1 MCGISGIYG
10 FTNKSEREQWV
21 KDITNKLKHR
31 GPDNQSVFSDD
42 EISLGHAR
50 LSIIDLASLSNQPML
65 SDDKRFIIVFNGEIY
80 NYQEL
85 KKLLPD
91 YNYTT
96 NSDTEVILAAYKKWG
111 KNMLHQLNGMFAFAI
126 WDNEQK
132 ELFIARD
139 RMGIKPLYYFANG
152 KGLAFSSEISSLLD
166 LPFINKTLDVSAL
179 SEYFRYFTVNAPNTL
194 IQDVKV
200 LPSGSY
206 LVLNQNEFYTKKY
219 WDERTN
225 YSGRGYSMNENE
237 VHSEINRLFH
247 ESIKR
252 RLVADVPFGA
262 FLSGGID
269 SSLVV
274 ATMSEYSSNVKTF
287 NVSFEEKEFSEAKY
301 AKIIADKF
309 STNHTEIKLTPNDFL
324 NSIPDALSAQD
335 FPSLDGF
342 NTYLVSKVT
351 KQSGVTMALSGLG
364 GDELFAGYDVFKH
377 LYYLKNNQWISSFPS
392 TLRIL
397 PAYLYK
403 TIKPSISSRKLYDAL
418 RQDYLDI
425 EYLYPLSRQIFLENE
440 LKDLLKEEPKSNT
453 IFQFLKQTIGFGTEG
468 YNMPFLSKIS
478 YAEFN
483 TYMQNVLLRDTDVMS
498 MANAL
503 EVRVPFLD
511 YHLVEFVLGVSDNL
525 KNPTFPKKLL
535 VNSFKNVLPD
545 EVVNRK
551 KMGFVFPWE
560 MWLKNELKDL
570 TLSNLENLKKRNF
583 INPKQVDII
592 WNNFVNG
599 KTNWSRVWGLVVL
612 GNWLTKNNIEC

>member
-10 FTNKSEREQWV
+10 FSNQTQREQWV

-31 GPDNQSVFSDD
+31 GPDNQSVYSDE

-50 LSIIDLASLSNQPML
+50 LSIIDLASVSNQPMH
-65 SDDKRFIIVFNGEIY
+65 SDDKRYTIVFNGEIY
-80 NYQEL
+80 NYEEL
-85 KKLLPD
+85 KNLLPD
-91 YNYTT
+91 YNYST
-96 NSDTEVILAAYKKWG
+96 NSDTEVLLAAYKKWG

-126 WDNEQK
+126 WDKQQK

-139 RMGIKPLYYFANG
+139 RMGVKPLYYFAND
-152 KGLAFSSEISSLLD
+152 KGLVFSSEISSILD
-166 LPFINKTLDVSAL
+166 LPFIDKKLNLSAL

-194 IQDVKV
+194 IKEVKM

-225 YSGRGYSMNENE
+225 YTGRGYSMNENE

-252 RLVADVPFGA
+252 RLIADVPFGA

-301 AKIIADKF
+301 ANIIADKF

-324 NSIPDALSAQD
+324 QSIPVALQAQD

-342 NTYLVSKVT
+342 NSYLVSKVT

-364 GDELFAGYDVFKH
+364 GDELFAGYDVFKQ
-377 LYYLKNNQWISSFPS
+377 LNYLKNNQWISSFPS

-403 TIKPSISSRKLYDAL
+403 TLKPSVASRKLYDAL

-425 EYLYPLSRQIFLENE
+425 EHLYPFSRQIFLENE
-440 LKDLLKEEPKSNT
+440 LKDLLTIEPASNT
-453 IFQFLKQTIGFGTEG
+453 TFQFLKGTIGFGSEG

-498 MANAL
+498 MAHAL

-525 KNPTFPKKLL
+525 KNPTSPKKLL
-535 VNSFKNVLPD
+535 INSFKNVLPD

-570 TLSNLENLKKRNF
+570 TISNLENLKKRDF
-583 INPKQVDII
+583 INAKEVDII

-599 KTNWSRVWGLVVL
+599 RTNWSRIWGLVVL
-612 GNWLTKNNIEC
+612 ENWLNKNNIEC